1 MQGIDVLKE
10 KRIQKDPQTGGA
22 GMDWMGQGREGDWLG
37 SSCMVHAGD
46 DKQKRGKKLEST

>member
-22 GMDWMGQGREGDWLG
+22 GMDWMGQGWEGDWLG

-46 DKQKRGKKLEST
+46 DKQKREKKLEST